1 MQERMAK
8 YDHRLRGIGS
18 SEEEAVKSL
27 GRGERR
33 GSKIA
38 SKGCSQNRAW
48 KNKWK
53 DKGENIPGKGN
64 SRCRACRKKLE
75 EGSTV

>member
-8 YDHRLRGIGS
+8 YDHRLRGIDS

-27 GRGERR
+27 GGGERR

-38 SKGCSQNRAW
+38 SKGCSQSRAW

-53 DKGENIPGKGN
+53 DKGENIPVKRN
-64 SRCRACRKKLE
+64 SRCRACRKELE
-75 EGSTV
+75 EGSRV